1 MKMDWKQIQE
11 KVEMVINAKA
21 MPEPCEMIITGRD
34 KRGEPDEL
42 FRLSVRRAK
51 ANAQGQAP
59 SNQSQSKKYITFDIS
74 D

>member
-1 MKMDWKQIQE
+1 
-11 KVEMVINAKA
+11 